1 MVRDAPLPEKLPQR
15 RAALEAERA
24 HFLEFLRTHY
34 APQQVILFGSLT
46 EGRLYPDS
54 DLDLVVV
61 MPSSRPFL
69 ERIGE
74 MLERFRPRVGMD
86 LLVYTPEEFEEIQNR
101 PFFREEVLA
110 KGVVLYESPSG
121 TLASLGS

>member
-1 MVRDAPLPEKLPQR
+1 MVRDVSPPEELPQR
-15 RAALEAERA
+15 RAALEAELGR
-24 HFLEFLRTHY
+24 FLEFLRTHY
-34 APQQVILFGSLT
+34 APQRVILFGSLA
-46 EGRLYPDS
+46 EGRLQPDS
-54 DLDLVVV
+54 DRDLVVV

>member
-1 MVRDAPLPEKLPQR
+1 MVRDVSPPEELQQR
-15 RAALEAERA
+15 RAALEAELAR
-24 HFLEFLRTHY
+24 FLDFLRTHY
-34 APQQVILFGSLT
+34 VPQRVILFDSLA
-46 EGRLYPDS
+46 EGRLHPDS

-74 MLERFRPRVGMD
+74 LLERFRPRVGVD
-86 LLVYTPEEFEEIQNR
+86 LLVYTPEEFEEIRNR

-121 TLASLGS
+121 TLAPLRP